1 MTDVKIQR
9 DQIVQSSSPDKV
21 GELLRFKREL
31 ESKNH
36 ELTEAYH
43 ELKRTQE
50 MLLQQEKL
58 ASIGQLAAGVAHEIN
73 NPIAYIQSNLR
84 TLERYMK
91 DISELFD
98 VLFNMQKRENNTE
111 IEADWHQVNEQVTSN
126 DFEYILSDIKELIP
140 QSLQGVERVRQIVT
154 DLKSFSRADKA
165 EKAIVDIHECINSAL
180 NIVWNEIKYRVT
192 VNRDF
197 SDVPPVECFPQQ
209 ITQVFV
215 NLLMNAGQAISKKGD
230 IRITT
235 RYRDEKVVIIV
246 ADTGDGISPE
256 NLLRIFDPFFTTKP
270 VGKGTGL
277 GLSIVYGIIQRH
289 GGTIQ
294 PISTPGK
301 GTEFRIELPL
311 KCKEEEPV

>member
-1 MTDVKIQR
+1 MTDVKFQR
-9 DQIVQSSSPDKV
+9 NQIVRSSSSDKV
-21 GELLRFKREL
+21 DELLRVKREL
-31 ESKNH
+31 ESKNR

-50 MLLQQEKL
+50 MLLQHEKL

-73 NPIAYIQSNLR
+73 NPIAYVQSNLR

-98 VLFNMQKRENNTE
+98 LLFDMQKRETSTE
-111 IEADWHQVNEQVTSN
+111 IEAGWHQVSEQVIGN

-140 QSLQGVERVRQIVT
+140 QSLQGIERVRRIVT
-154 DLKSFSRADKA
+154 DLKSFSRADEA
-165 EKAIVDIHECINSAL
+165 EKAVVDIHECINSAL
-180 NIVWNEIKYRVT
+180 NIVWSEIKYRVT

-197 SDVPPVECFPQQ
+197 LDVPPVECYPQQ

-230 IRITT
+230 IRIAT
-235 RYRDEKVVIIV
+235 RCSDEKVVIIV
-246 ADTGDGISPE
+246 ADTGEGIAAE
-256 NLLRIFDPFFTTKP
+256 NLSRIFDPFFTTKP
-270 VGKGTGL
+270 VGTGTGL

-294 PISTPGK
+294 PTSTPGK

-311 KCKEEEPV
+311 KCKDEKPV